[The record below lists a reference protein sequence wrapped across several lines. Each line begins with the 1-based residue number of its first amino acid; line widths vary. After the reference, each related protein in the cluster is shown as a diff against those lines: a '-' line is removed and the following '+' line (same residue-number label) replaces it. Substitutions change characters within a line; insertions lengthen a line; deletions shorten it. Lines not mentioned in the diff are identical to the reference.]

1 MNKESLV
8 HICFLFIILCF
19 LLFDR
24 KFCVHNRCSI
34 SMWLFSNRLSRIFYD
49 KFDYWYHDDHD
60 IPGDRPVHDPF
71 DSLDPFS
78 DPLTEAKKHRRELK
92 YFLAVVLFI
101 LSFVMSFGAYTIHL
115 IYAQCFRK
123 ISNDFSKCLSRE

>member
-1 MNKESLV
+1 M
-8 HICFLFIILCF
+8 CFLFIILCF

-34 SMWLFSNRLSRIFYD
+34 SMWLFSNGLSRIFYD

-60 IPGDRPVHDPF
+60 NPEDRPVHDPF

-78 DPLTEAKKHRRELK
+78 DPLAETKKHKRELK

-101 LSFVMSFGAYTIHL
+101 LIFVTSFGAYTIHL
-115 IYAQCFRK
+115 IR
-123 ISNDFSKCLSRE
+123 SMFSKNVG